1 MSMSGDDLTEEILDR
16 FEANLRE
23 MEDISA
29 RTEDGLNNSENRKS
43 FGDDERLLEQLTGVE
58 DR

>member
-16 FEANLRE
+16 FEADLRE

-29 RTEDGLNNSENRKS
+29 RTEEELSNSQHRKS
-43 FGDDERLLEQLTGVE
+43 FGDDERLLEKLTGVE

>member
-1 MSMSGDDLTEEILDR
+1 MSGDDLTDEILDR
-16 FEANLRE
+16 FEADLRE

-29 RTEDGLNNSENRKS
+29 RTEEELSNSQHRKS
-43 FGDDERLLEQLTGVE
+43 FGDDERLLEKLTGVE